1 METRDPVKSGSG
13 RRRKLLW
20 LRVAFTVAV
29 LFVAVWWVLAP
40 QYAAAGKSLESL
52 EKVSPLLVVTAV
64 VLELLSLAA
73 YSVLS
78 ASILGPG
85 RPSYFTILR
94 IDLAGLAV
102 NHMVPGGGA
111 TAAAARFRLLH
122 RAGVR
127 SPNALSAAAI
137 EVTASNLVLG
147 AIFAVGLLMTRTTA
161 WSNGFYR
168 TAAIAILAALLVTG
182 TGIWF
187 LTRRTDATVV
197 KVHAVM
203 RLVPLIIGEVTEAFL
218 RMMAAQ
224 IQYLGRNLRKM
235 AFDLIFA
242 AANWILDAAAL
253 WLVLSAFGHNLGLGP
268 LLTVYG
274 AGNIL
279 AILPLTPG
287 GLGPVEGVMV
297 PALLGFGTPAT
308 AIRGGPQQFQRRRW
322 GTLKRAA
329 RR

>member
-1 METRDPVKSGSG
+1 MNCCP
-13 RRRKLLW
+13 W
-20 LRVAFTVAV
+20 
-29 LFVAVWWVLAP
+29 P
-40 QYAAAGKSLESL
+40 PIPC
-52 EKVSPLLVVTAV
+52 SPPPFW
-64 VLELLSLAA
+64 
-73 YSVLS
+73 
-78 ASILGPG
+78 GPG
-85 RPSYFTILR
+85 GPSYFTILR

-102 NHMVPGGGA
+102 NHVVPGGGA

-127 SPNALSAAAI
+127 SPNALSAAFI
-137 EVTASNLVLG
+137 EVTSSNLVLG
-147 AIFAVGLLMTRTTA
+147 AICAVGLLMTLTTA
-161 WSNGFYR
+161 WSNGYYR

-187 LTRRTDATVV
+187 LTRRTEATVV

-203 RLVPLIIGEVTEAFL
+203 RLVPLISAEVTGAFL

-224 IQYLGRNLRKM
+224 IRYLGRNPRKM

-279 AILPLTPG
+279 ATLPLTPG
-287 GLGPVEGVMV
+287 GLGLVEGVMV
-297 PALLGFGTPAT
+297 PALLGFGTPAGVALLGVIGWRLLQFWMLLPLGAAAYLSLTLGTFEKTPTT
-308 AIRGGPQQFQRRRW
+308 AIRVRPQQFQRRRC

-329 RR
+329 VR

>member
-20 LRVAFTVAV
+20 LRVAVTVAV

-40 QYAAAGKSLESL
+40 QYAAAGESLESL
-52 EKVSPLLVVTAV
+52 EKVSLLLVLTAV

-102 NHMVPGGGA
+102 NHVVPGGGA

-127 SPNALSAAAI
+127 SPNAL
-137 EVTASNLVLG
+137 
-147 AIFAVGLLMTRTTA
+147 TTA
-161 WSNGFYR
+161 WSNGYYR
-168 TAAIAILAALLVTG
+168 TAAIAIRAALLVTG

-203 RLVPLIIGEVTEAFL
+203 WLVPLISAEVTEAFL

-224 IQYLGRNLRKM
+224 IRYLGRNPRKM
-235 AFDLIFA
+235 ALDLIFA

-253 WLVLSAFGHNLGLGP
+253 WLVLSAVGHNLGLGP

-274 AGNIL
+274 AGTIL
-279 AILPLTPG
+279 ATLPLTPG
-287 GLGPVEGVMV
+287 GLGLVEGVMV